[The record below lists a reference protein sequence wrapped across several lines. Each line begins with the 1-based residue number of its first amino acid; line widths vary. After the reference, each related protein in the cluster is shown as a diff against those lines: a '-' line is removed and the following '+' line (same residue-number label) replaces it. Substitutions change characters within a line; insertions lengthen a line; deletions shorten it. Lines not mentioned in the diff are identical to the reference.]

1 MPFNLTLRVRDDE
14 PFYTPSVA
22 AQLAR
27 ISLEFL
33 RLCEQENLLQA
44 KIMAG
49 GGEGYTPADIR
60 QMARIRRLRQDL
72 ELDLPAVEVALHL
85 RRQVIELR
93 QQMDEMERLMLRR
106 EQELLNEIQQLRR
119 RLAEDAEWRQDEG

>member
-1 MPFNLTLRVRDDE
+1 MPFNLTVRIRDDE
-14 PFYTPSVA
+14 PFYTRAVA

-27 ISLEFL
+27 ISLDFL
-33 RLCEQENLLQA
+33 RLCEEENLLQA

-49 GGEGYTPADIR
+49 GQGYTPADIR
-60 QMARIRRLRQDL
+60 QMARIRRLREDL

-85 RRQVIELR
+85 RRQVVELLA
-93 QQMDEMERLMLRR
+93 QIDEMERQMSKR

-119 RLAEDAEWRQDEG
+119 RLATEAEWR

>member
-1 MPFNLTLRVRDDE
+1 MPFNLSVRIRDDE
-14 PFYTPSVA
+14 PFYTRAVA

-27 ISLEFL
+27 ISLDFL
-33 RLCEQENLLQA
+33 RLCEEENLLQA

-49 GGEGYTPADIR
+49 GQGYTPADIR
-60 QMARIRRLRQDL
+60 QMARIRRLREDL

-85 RRQVIELR
+85 RRQVVELLA
-93 QQMDEMERLMLRR
+93 QIDEMERQMSKR

-119 RLAEDAEWRQDEG
+119 RLATEAEWR

>member
-1 MPFNLTLRVRDDE
+1 MPFNLTVRIRDDE
-14 PFYTPSVA
+14 PFYTRSVA
-22 AQLAR
+22 AQVAR

-49 GGEGYTPADIR
+49 GGQGYTPADIR
-60 QMARIRRLRQDL
+60 QMARIRRLREDL

-85 RRQVIELR
+85 RRQVVDLLAQI
-93 QQMDEMERLMLRR
+93 DEMERQMSKR
-106 EQELLNEIQQLRR
+106 EQTLLNEIQQLRR
-119 RLAEDAEWRQDEG
+119 RLATEAEWR